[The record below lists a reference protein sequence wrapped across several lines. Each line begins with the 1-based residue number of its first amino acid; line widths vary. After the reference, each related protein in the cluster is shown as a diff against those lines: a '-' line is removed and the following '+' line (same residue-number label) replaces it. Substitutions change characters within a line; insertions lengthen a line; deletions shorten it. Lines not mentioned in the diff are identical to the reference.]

1 MAGKNSKFAKTM
13 ENGRLRLLPVN
24 EAVDTVEKLTPAF
37 KEAAE
42 YMINNRFPGIISN
55 AR

>member
-1 MAGKNSKFAKTM
+1 MANEKSRFAKTM
-13 ENGRLRLLPVN
+13 ENGRLKLLPAN
-24 EAVDTVEKLTPAF
+24 EAEDTVEKLTPAF

-42 YMINNRFPGIISN
+42 YMINNRFPGIINN